1 MRVRLVRAIEKP
13 MHTFVK
19 LSFAAIMLAPAGGFA
34 AEAAARIEAGSFKS
48 VLSLTERAEEVVIG
62 EFLLARK
69 PVTNREFLGFVR
81 RYPDWRRD
89 AAMPLFADQNYLAHW
104 EGALT
109 LGATALPGQPLIN
122 VSWFAAR
129 AYCEAEG
136 GRLPTWHE
144 WEYVA
149 AADETETDARSN
161 PAWRQ
166 TILSWYSETG
176 GKALP
181 EVGGRSANAW
191 AVHDM
196 HGLIWEWVD
205 DFNAL
210 LVSGDSREQS
220 GADKMQFCGAGA
232 AAMEEKENYAVLMRT
247 AMLSS
252 LRGRD
257 TTRNLGFRCA
267 YDASRNPSATMRTRG
282 E

>member
-1 MRVRLVRAIEKP
+1 MR
-13 MHTFVK
+13 TFAK
-19 LSFAAIMLAPAGGFA
+19 LTLAAMILAPAGGLA
-34 AEAAARIEAGSFKS
+34 AEAPARIEAGSFKS
-48 VLSLTERAEEVVIG
+48 VLPLTEGADAVVIG
-62 EFLLARK
+62 EFLLARR
-69 PVTNREFLGFVR
+69 PVTNRQFLGFVL

-89 AAMPLFADQNYLAHW
+89 AALPLFADQNYLAHW

-109 LGATALPGQPLIN
+109 LGDAARSDQPVTN

-129 AYCEAEG
+129 AYCGAEG

-149 AADETETDARSN
+149 AADDTEIDARAN

-191 AVHDM
+191 GVHDM

-210 LVSGDSREQS
+210 LVSSDNREQG
-220 GADKMQFCGAGA
+220 GADRMQFCGAGA
-232 AAMEEKENYAVLMRT
+232 ATMEDKENYAVLMRT

-252 LRGRD
+252 LRGSD

-267 YDASRNPSATMRTRG
+267 YDVQG

>member
-1 MRVRLVRAIEKP
+1 MTRVLHAILKA
-13 MHTFVK
+13 V
-19 LSFAAIMLAPAGGFA
+19 LAALIVAPASGFA
-34 AEAAARIEAGSFKS
+34 AEAPARIEAGSLSS
-48 VLSLTERAEEVVIG
+48 VLPLTESADKVSIG
-62 EFLLARK
+62 EFMIARQ
-69 PVTNREFLGFVR
+69 PVTNKEFLAFADR
-81 RYPDWRRD
+81 NPEWRRD
-89 AAMPLFADQNYLAHW
+89 TVLPLFADQNYLAHW
-104 EGALT
+104 AGALI
-109 LGATALPGQPLIN
+109 LGDAMLPYQPVTN

-149 AADETETDARSN
+149 AADETGIDARTN
-161 PAWRQ
+161 PMWQ
-166 TILSWYSETG
+166 QKILSWYSETG

-181 EVGGRSANAW
+181 EVGVRAPNAW
-191 AVHDM
+191 GVHDM

-210 LVSGDSREQS
+210 LVSSDNREQG
-220 GADKMQFCGAGA
+220 GADKLVYCGA
-232 AAMEEKENYAVLMRT
+232 AAATMEEKENYAVLMRT

-252 LRGRD
+252 VHGRD

-267 YDASRNPSATMRTRG
+267 YDIGG

>member
-1 MRVRLVRAIEKP
+1 MKP
-13 MHTFVK
+13 MHACAK
-19 LSFAAIMLAPAGGFA
+19 LVLAATILAPACGLAGDTP
-34 AEAAARIEAGSFKS
+34 ARIEAGSLKS
-48 VLSLTERAEEVVIG
+48 VLPLTEDAEAVAIG
-62 EFLLARK
+62 EFLLDRR
-69 PVTNREFLGFVR
+69 PVTNREFLAFVVR
-81 RYPDWRRD
+81 SPDWRR
-89 AAMPLFADQNYLAHW
+89 AAALPLFVDQNYLAHW
-104 EGALT
+104 EDALT
-109 LGATALPGQPLIN
+109 LGDAALPEQPVIN
-122 VSWFAAR
+122 MSWFAAR

-149 AADETETDARSN
+149 AADETETDARAN

-166 TILSWYSETG
+166 RILAWYSETG

-191 AVHDM
+191 GVHDM

-210 LVSGDSREQS
+210 LVSGDNREQG

-232 AAMEEKENYAVLMRT
+232 ATMEEKENYAVLMRT
-247 AMLSS
+247 ALLSS
-252 LRGRD
+252 LRGSD

-267 YDASRNPSATMRTRG
+267 YDVKG
-282 E
+282 EGT

>member
-1 MRVRLVRAIEKP
+1 
-13 MHTFVK
+13 MHTWLV
-19 LSFAAIMLAPAGGFA
+19 LAALILAPICSFAGESP
-34 AEAAARIEAGSFKS
+34 ARIDAGSLKS
-48 VLSLTERAEEVVIG
+48 VLPLTENADEVVIG
-62 EFLLARK
+62 GFLIDRR
-69 PVTNREFLGFVR
+69 PVTNRDFLAFVVR
-81 RYPDWRRD
+81 SPDWRRD
-89 AAMPLFADQNYLAHW
+89 VSLPLFADQNYLAHW
-104 EGALT
+104 EGTLT
-109 LGATALPGQPLIN
+109 LGDAALPEQPVTN

-149 AADETETDARSN
+149 AADETETDARAN

-191 AVHDM
+191 GVRDM

-210 LVSGDSREQS
+210 LVSGDNREQG
-220 GADKMQFCGAGA
+220 GADKMQFCGAA
-232 AAMEEKENYAVLMRT
+232 AATMEEKENYAVLMRT
-247 AMLSS
+247 ALLSS
-252 LRGRD
+252 LRGSD
-257 TTRNLGFRCA
+257 TTKNLGFRCA
-267 YDASRNPSATMRTRG
+267 YEIKG

>member
-1 MRVRLVRAIEKP
+1 MKP
-13 MHTFVK
+13 MHACAK
-19 LSFAAIMLAPAGGFA
+19 LVLAAMTLAPICGFA
-34 AEAAARIEAGSFKS
+34 GEAPARIEAGSLKS
-48 VLSLTERAEEVVIG
+48 VLPLTEGADEVVIS
-62 EFLLARK
+62 EFLLDRR
-69 PVTNREFLGFVR
+69 PVTNREFLAFVVR
-81 RYPDWRRD
+81 NPDWRRD
-89 AAMPLFADQNYLAHW
+89 AALPLFADQNYLAHW
-104 EGALT
+104 GGVLT
-109 LGATALPGQPLIN
+109 PGDAARPEQPVIN

-149 AADETETDARSN
+149 AADQTKTDARAN

-166 TILSWYSETG
+166 KILAWYSEPG

-181 EVGGRSANAW
+181 EVGGRTPNAW
-191 AVHDM
+191 GVQDM

-210 LVSGDSREQS
+210 LVSNDNREQG
-220 GADKMQFCGAGA
+220 GADKLKFCGAGA
-232 AAMEEKENYAVLMRT
+232 ATLEEKENYAVLMRT

-252 LRGRD
+252 LRGSD

-267 YDASRNPSATMRTRG
+267 YDVQG